1 MNTALQCP
9 RCGAPLPPPTT
20 MRFACGYCR
29 GALAITAVDE
39 LAPPPPRTLRL
50 HDFGRSKIDAIRVI
64 REITGFGLAEA
75 KALSEQTPPVDVP
88 VRVDD
93 RTLSLALDAL
103 RPLGARWEYVDAAS
117 QRYASAATDAVTAT
131 AGEPE
136 VELLGCG
143 RNLISVIA
151 AVREVTG
158 LGLAQSKALCD
169 RAPSRLRPSA
179 KFTVEQAAQ
188 KLAAAGATVRVVG
201 R

>member
-1 MNTALQCP
+1 MSTALQCP

-20 MRFACGYCR
+20 LRFACGYCR

-39 LAPPPPRTLRL
+39 LPPAPPPRTLRL
-50 HDFGRSKIDAIRVI
+50 HDCGRSKIDAIRVI

-93 RTLSLALDAL
+93 RTLTLALDAL
-103 RPLGARWEYVDAAS
+103 RPLGARWECVDAGSQHFAS
-117 QRYASAATDAVTAT
+117 SPGTVTAT
-131 AGEPE
+131 AGAPE
-136 VELLGCG
+136 IELIGCG
-143 RNLISVIA
+143 QNRISVIA
-151 AVREVTG
+151 AVHEVTG

-169 RAPSRLRPSA
+169 RAPSRLRPTVR
-179 KFTVEQAAQ
+179 FTVEQAAQ
-188 KLAAAGATVRVVG
+188 MLAAAGATVRVVG